1 MFRSKLLLSSAVA
14 LAALVVSAN
23 AQDRVVNVYNWSDYI
38 DESILEEFTAETGI
52 QVVYDVF
59 DSNEVL
65 ETKLLAGSTGYD
77 IVVPTGTF
85 LANQIKAGVFQK
97 LDKSKL
103 PNLKNMDPA
112 ISERLEKYDPN
123 TPSTTCGARPGSAS
137 MSTWSRNAWA
147 MTPR

>member
-65 ETKLLAGSTGYD
+65 ETKLLAGSTG
-77 IVVPTGTF
+77 
-85 LANQIKAGVFQK
+85 
-97 LDKSKL
+97 
-103 PNLKNMDPA
+103 
-112 ISERLEKYDPN
+112 
-123 TPSTTCGARPGSAS
+123 
-137 MSTWSRNAWA
+137 
-147 MTPR
+147 